1 MENRQ
6 QLIFP
11 ELIEASEFGGN
22 FQNYFKAVYTIFEN
36 DFIKSQPKYEGFKV
50 SAQKHP
56 EVDGIHRT
64 FYHITHEGE
73 NESERTPDY
82 RRMERIRFPKFCISN
97 CPHPEIL
104 VWEKTIG
111 RDERIHI
118 LNEAERYLIVLTRR
132 KEYLLFWTA
141 FYIEDNHTIRK
152 KIKEYETYKKAK
164 TAQRN

>member
-1 MENRQ
+1 MIKEMD
-6 QLIFP
+6 LIFP
-11 ELIEASEFGGN
+11 DLIYFNDYAGDFKS
-22 FQNYFKAVYTIFEN
+22 YFKAVYAVFEN
-36 DFIKSQPKYEGFKV
+36 DFIKSQPKYEGLKV

-73 NESERTPDY
+73 DEQDREPDI
-82 RRMERIRFPKFCISN
+82 RRMERIRFPKFVITN
-97 CPHPEIL
+97 CSHSQLL
-104 VWEKTIG
+104 VWEKNIG

-118 LNEAERYLIVLTRR
+118 LNEEERYLVVLTKR

-141 FYIEDNHTIRK
+141 FYIEDNHTIKR

-164 TAQRN
+164 TA